1 MVRPFSVNTSVA
13 MVYNVLMCHNISN
26 HVSALIIFC
35 ACKRCTV
42 AWLLRTLE
50 ATLQQYCNGGQLM
63 SGQRVRVEA
72 GEQHFCVMQNQ
83 ASSYQTFSVPYAY
96 LSLAIFIVCF
106 IRGLA
111 PTYVHTQKKAAINKA
126 I

>member
-1 MVRPFSVNTSVA
+1 MQAMHGCMVVENFGGN
-13 MVYNVLMCHNISN
+13 L
-26 HVSALIIFC
+26 
-35 ACKRCTV
+35 
-42 AWLLRTLE
+42 
-50 ATLQQYCNGGQLM
+50 LQQYCNEGQLM

-111 PTYVHTQKKAAINKA
+111 PTYVQTHKKKATINKA